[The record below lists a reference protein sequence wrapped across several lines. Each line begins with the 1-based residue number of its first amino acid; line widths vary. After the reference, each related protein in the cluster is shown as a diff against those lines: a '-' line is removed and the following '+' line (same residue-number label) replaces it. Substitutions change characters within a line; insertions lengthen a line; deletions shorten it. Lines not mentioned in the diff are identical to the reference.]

1 MASNKITVNTLL
13 QGMTFVNSLFPA
25 VTRKHH
31 AVWPSYV

>member
-13 QGMTFVNSLFPA
+13 EGMTFVNTLFPT
-25 VTRKHH
+25 VTCKYH